1 MIALGIAMVGL
12 SAALLLVEFLRHK
25 RTKFAAYGWTGLI
38 ALALAT
44 LLMFRGFAPVA
55 VYFTP
60 IAWTCYILAADAAV
74 LAIRGTSLLHDR
86 PARFWTLAALSIPLW
101 LIFEAYNLRL
111 ENWTYVGVPRQW
123 AFAILGYGW
132 SFATIW
138 PGIFETA
145 DLVESFRWFKPRAA
159 FRFSRAARYC
169 MISFGAAC
177 LIVPLVVPQAAAR
190 YLFVLV
196 WIGFVFLL
204 DPLNYRIGAPSFLAD
219 LAEGRFSRFYS
230 FLISGFVCGWLW
242 EFWNYWAAAKWHYI
256 FPMFQQY
263 KIFEMPAP
271 GFLGFLPFALEC
283 FTMFATMEWFL
294 GPRPAWAGDAEN
306 RELKPGLTD

>member
-111 ENWTYVGVPRQW
+111 ENWT
-123 AFAILGYGW
+123 
-132 SFATIW
+132 
-138 PGIFETA
+138 
-145 DLVESFRWFKPRAA
+145 
-159 FRFSRAARYC
+159 
-169 MISFGAAC
+169 
-177 LIVPLVVPQAAAR
+177 
-190 YLFVLV
+190 
-196 WIGFVFLL
+196 
-204 DPLNYRIGAPSFLAD
+204 
-219 LAEGRFSRFYS
+219 
-230 FLISGFVCGWLW
+230 
-242 EFWNYWAAAKWHYI
+242 
-256 FPMFQQY
+256 
-263 KIFEMPAP
+263 
-271 GFLGFLPFALEC
+271 
-283 FTMFATMEWFL
+283 
-294 GPRPAWAGDAEN
+294 
-306 RELKPGLTD
+306 